1 MKQAND
7 NQKGIRP
14 PSVSTNRIRDLIQA
28 SYQRN
33 TGARDIGKKY
43 GLTLDDSLSNA
54 EQKVYVDKSGSPTV
68 SYAGSRKISDWLVTN
83 PMLALGLEKYS
94 PRFRRSQKVME
105 DVRKKYGKPALVT
118 GHSLSG
124 RIAEYVG
131 RKNDKIVTVDKA
143 VGLGTV
149 GKRIGKNQTDVRAS
163 NDLVSALANTQ
174 KRTGKSIV
182 IKDKGNFNFLKAH
195 DYRLLDRLNNKM
207 I

>member
-105 DVRKKYGKPALVT
+105 DVRKKYNKPALVT
-118 GHSLSG
+118 GHSLG
-124 RIAEYVG
+124 AAIAAGVG
-131 RKNDKIVTVDKA
+131 GKNDRVVTVDRG
-143 VGLGTV
+143 VGLG
-149 GKRIGKNQTDVRAS
+149 GISRNLRSNITDIRAS

-174 KRTGKSIV
+174 NRTGKSIV

>member
-1 MKQAND
+1 MRQAND

-14 PSVSTNRIRDLIQA
+14 PEVSTTRIRDLISA

-43 GLTLDDSLSNA
+43 GLSLDDSLSNSQ
-54 EQKVYVDKSGSPTV
+54 QKVYVDKSGSPTV
-68 SYAGSRKISDWLVTN
+68 AFTGSRTAGDWLITN

-94 PRFRRSQKVME
+94 PRFRKSAKVLE
-105 DVRKKYGKPALVT
+105 DVKKKYGKPALVT
-118 GHSLSG
+118 GHSLG
-124 RIAEYVG
+124 AAIAASVG
-131 RKNDKIVTVDKA
+131 GKSDKIVTVDRG
-143 VGLGTV
+143 VG
-149 GKRIGKNQTDVRAS
+149 IGGIGRKLRSNITDIRAS

-174 KRTGKSIV
+174 RGGRKIV
-182 IKDKGNFNFLKAH
+182 LKDKGNLNFLKAH

>member
-1 MKQAND
+1 MRQASD

-14 PSVSTNRIRDLIQA
+14 PEVSTNRIRDLISA

-68 SYAGSRKISDWLVTN
+68 AFTGSRKISDWLVTN

-105 DVRKKYGKPALVT
+105 DVRKKYGKPVT
-118 GHSLSG
+118 IASHSLGAAIGTSVG
-124 RIAEYVG
+124 GKHDKIINVDRGIGIGGIG
-131 RKNDKIVTVDKA
+131 RK
-143 VGLGTV
+143 LGSNV
-149 GKRIGKNQTDVRAS
+149 TDVRSS
-163 NDLVSALANTQ
+163 NDLVSALRNTQ
-174 KRTGKSIV
+174 SGGRKITISE
-182 IKDKGNFNFLKAH
+182 KGNLNFLKAH
-195 DYRLLDRLNNKM
+195 DYRLLSKLNNKM